1 MASPEINES
10 QLDADVAANTLLN
23 IRQSMPNPSDIGIA
37 VDVLLGFSPPPP
49 PPRSATD
56 LLARVAETM
65 DEIPETVEAATER
78 KQSARIRLRNA
89 KTEKEGRDAA
99 VEFLQSLTSADMLRL
114 GFEKERIM
122 GIEGTDKVD
131 PYQVVDI
138 DADDTPVLSDDKGK
152 INQENAEHIVPPFDP
167 AKYVDFDYS
176 KDIATDE
183 ARKEM
188 MDGFELRKLTE
199 MAYALFGRTG
209 IEMITTLY
217 DRRHNNKAAAIRTFF
232 EGFAGDQCVGALTDP
247 RRRFKPGKSLCW
259 ICGFV
264 IPEPKTAKSGYKME
278 CEHVF
283 PIAQAVYFVDLYRGK
298 GKVDPNSK
306 SKLDLE
312 YDWSHRVCNQIKNNK
327 HFIKAKGGLGTKEWI
342 IADDAEFTEFLQDIR
357 LKSGLYFKGERNL
370 LEDDIA
376 KYDGEKGKG
385 AWLRDSVDRVRSRCV
400 ETLNVGVGGIYAG
413 IFDLIQV
420 AKLLDMYDTEVP
432 IRKRLNDA
440 LEAKNPG
447 RSKTVPP
454 KAARAASPAPVAPSS
469 RAVSA
474 PVSRP
479 AAPPPDAD
487 RMRAEN
493 AAYSA
498 EIRRQKAMTEF
509 LAAKAANDNAEV
521 ATARLRAAIA
531 AQEATKIRAAFP
543 EASEAGF
550 ARAMKESRAAE
561 APPVPRPAE
570 PSSLV
575 VYEDEIGRLERLVN
589 IVEPKV
595 DVSLLSESQA
605 ENAAYKAEINRQ
617 KAITKLLAA
626 RAANDKARAIEL
638 RVWAAQSMQDVNRIR
653 AAFPKAADAGV
664 ARAKETYR
672 VTEAPPAK
680 KFKGEGRTARGRKNG
695 SVVTRSRARRTRR
708 NAKQPATRD

>member
-1 MASPEINES
+1 
-10 QLDADVAANTLLN
+10 
-23 IRQSMPNPSDIGIA
+23 
-37 VDVLLGFSPPPP
+37 
-49 PPRSATD
+49 
-56 LLARVAETM
+56 
-65 DEIPETVEAATER
+65 
-78 KQSARIRLRNA
+78 
-89 KTEKEGRDAA
+89 
-99 VEFLQSLTSADMLRL
+99 
-114 GFEKERIM
+114 
-122 GIEGTDKVD
+122 
-131 PYQVVDI
+131 
-138 DADDTPVLSDDKGK
+138 
-152 INQENAEHIVPPFDP
+152 
-167 AKYVDFDYS
+167 
-176 KDIATDE
+176 
-183 ARKEM
+183 
-188 MDGFELRKLTE
+188 
-199 MAYALFGRTG
+199 
-209 IEMITTLY
+209 
-217 DRRHNNKAAAIRTFF
+217 
-232 EGFAGDQCVGALTDP
+232 
-247 RRRFKPGKSLCW
+247 
-259 ICGFV
+259 
-264 IPEPKTAKSGYKME
+264 
-278 CEHVF
+278 
-283 PIAQAVYFVDLYRGK
+283 
-298 GKVDPNSK
+298 
-306 SKLDLE
+306 
-312 YDWSHRVCNQIKNNK
+312 
-327 HFIKAKGGLGTKEWI
+327 
-342 IADDAEFTEFLQDIR
+342 
-357 LKSGLYFKGERNL
+357 
-370 LEDDIA
+370 
-376 KYDGEKGKG
+376 
-385 AWLRDSVDRVRSRCV
+385 
-400 ETLNVGVGGIYAG
+400 
-413 IFDLIQV
+413 
-420 AKLLDMYDTEVP
+420 
-432 IRKRLNDA
+432 
-440 LEAKNPG
+440 
-447 RSKTVPP
+447 
-454 KAARAASPAPVAPSS
+454 
-469 RAVSA
+469 
-474 PVSRP
+474 
-479 AAPPPDAD
+479 
-487 RMRAEN
+487 MRAEN